1 MKVHLVWYGEAYSKE
16 ICSFSLSGNDFLG
29 KDDLGDDER
38 ALLAGAGAA
47 HLPVDGG
54 AELPGVGAALLGGDF
69 VTFGFATDIL
79 TNCLLLA
86 TLE

>member
-1 MKVHLVWYGEAYSKE
+1 MIHVCRKAE

-47 HLPVDGG
+47 HSPVVSD
-54 AELPGVGAALLGGDF
+54 AELASVGAALLGGNI
-69 VTFGFATDIL
+69 VTLGFAIDIF
-79 TNCLLLA
+79 THCPLLA

>member
-1 MKVHLVWYGEAYSKE
+1 MIHVCRKAE

-29 KDDLGDDER
+29 NDDLGDDER

-47 HLPVDGG
+47 HFPLESV
-54 AELPGVGAALLGGDF
+54 AELPSVGAALLGGNF

-79 TNCLLLA
+79 TNCPLLA

>member
-1 MKVHLVWYGEAYSKE
+1 MIHVCRKAE

-47 HLPVDGG
+47 HSPVVSD
-54 AELPGVGAALLGGDF
+54 AELASVGAALLGGNI
-69 VTFGFATDIL
+69 VTFGFAIDIL
-79 TNCLLLA
+79 THCPLLA